1 MWKRRCTLIAL
12 VLLISLSV
20 FFKAAGQSQYIQNGM
35 QALVYH
41 AMQIERFFPELD
53 PVGAAIGEF
62 EKAIQA
68 GDGDEAHLLLGLVYQ
83 NMGLDQQAAAEFQRF
98 LRRNPEDGWAWALV
112 GDSYLRLGEYSLAQ
126 QAYAKSKEYGS
137 FARSHFGLGSI
148 FLDAQDYTAAREA
161 FELAL
166 EEAPDFLGARV
177 GLGISLY
184 HLEEYEEAVEV
195 LELTQ
200 LLDPRSVEIHHYLAL
215 TYDALGRTEQAEHTR
230 ERITQLTP

>member
-1 MWKRRCTLIAL
+1 M
-12 VLLISLSV
+12 
-20 FFKAAGQSQYIQNGM
+20 
-35 QALVYH
+35 
-41 AMQIERFFPELD
+41 
-53 PVGAAIGEF
+53 
-62 EKAIQA
+62 
-68 GDGDEAHLLLGLVYQ
+68 
-83 NMGLDQQAAAEFQRF
+83 
-98 LRRNPEDGWAWALV
+98 
-112 GDSYLRLGEYSLAQ
+112 
-126 QAYAKSKEYGS
+126 
-137 FARSHFGLGSI
+137 GSI